1 MALAP
6 VLVLTAATLAQ
17 AASPSPPPDG
27 PDPTRSPY
35 EVDAIVDA
43 AVTLGALGTSA
54 LIGVV
59 KPSLA
64 GGVNCAARMPSG
76 RCDPSSLNALDR
88 TVVGNDS
95 AGWRRA
101 SDVGQYLALSLPVA
115 ATAVEVAL
123 GAGDARLT
131 PFATDV
137 LVMAEAVAVSQVV
150 TDVTKLAVRRPRPT
164 QYRDGAYVGSV
175 EHQVSFPSGHTSA
188 TSAAVT
194 AYTVTFALRHP
205 DSPWRFAVAG
215 GAVALTAMTAWGR
228 VAGGMHFYTDVL
240 GGAVIGVAAGLAVPL
255 AHRRVRLTPVVGP
268 GSRGLA
274 LAGNF

>member
-6 VLVLTAATLAQ
+6 VLVLAAVTLAL
-17 AASPSPPPDG
+17 ASSPSPSLDV
-27 PDPTRSPY
+27 TRSPY
-35 EVDAIVDA
+35 EVDAVVDT
-43 AVTLGALGTSA
+43 AVTLGGLATSA
-54 LIGVV
+54 LIAVV

-64 GGVNCAARMPSG
+64 SGQSCATRTPSG

-115 ATAVEVAL
+115 ATALDVAL
-123 GAGDARLT
+123 GAGDARLG
-131 PFATDV
+131 PFVSDV
-137 LVMAEAVAVSQVV
+137 LVMAEALAVSQVV

-164 QYRDGAYVGSV
+164 QYREGAYVGSV

-240 GGAVIGVAAGLAVPL
+240 GGAVIGAVAGLAVPL

-268 GSRGLA
+268 GSRGLT
-274 LAGNF
+274 LAAYF